1 MWKRLIDFFLKYIAW
16 YQLNCTF
23 KRNCN
28 LRILLVILAQFWCK
42 GNVAS
47 VFMIHKKFSCT
58 YKHWRLSSFS
68 QIHFG
73 WRTVLR
79 WTSTRCHFRN
89 RNRWATTNQ
98 DYCRKMRGIYH
109 KLQIFLVTYLCS
121 WIIDNK
127 KGQSINQYFQIDMG
141 DIKEKY
147 QERFEKSLR
156 EAVENDC
163 GGDFRRMLVALIGD

>member
-1 MWKRLIDFFLKYIAW
+1 MKNYFQLCCNWNSREICGIYYELNNCVLSINYHFLCPQPESAHWTPINIKIHRLCTNECKCQLWKRLIDFFLKYIAW
-16 YQLNCTF
+16 YQFNCTF

-42 GNVAS
+42 GNVAF

-89 RNRWATTNQ
+89 RNRWATTN
-98 DYCRKMRGIYH
+98 
-109 KLQIFLVTYLCS
+109 
-121 WIIDNK
+121 
-127 KGQSINQYFQIDMG
+127 
-141 DIKEKY
+141 
-147 QERFEKSLR
+147 
-156 EAVENDC
+156 
-163 GGDFRRMLVALIGD
+163 